1 MNPGPSA
8 PTAEKKF
15 QRRTVLVKKSLQF
28 KYIAIIFVSVVMA
41 LILMGLDL
49 YYTLYKLILLDNP
62 SLVPLLEHAHSIF
75 IVRIVLYLAIIF
87 VVALFISHRLAGPI
101 YRFEKSAQEIGS
113 GNLTHR
119 VSLRTGDELLE
130 LQEEF
135 NAMVSSLQSL
145 VQKDRNLVKRLSS
158 RLESLQKAPPSDAGA
173 LREELRSLQA
183 ELDHLTSS
191 FKV

>member
-1 MNPGPSA
+1 MESGPSA
-8 PTAEKKF
+8 PTTEKKF
-15 QRRTVLVKKSLQF
+15 QRRTVLVKKSLQL
-28 KYIAIIFVSVVMA
+28 KYIAVIFVSVVFA

-62 SLVPLLEHAHSIF
+62 SLVPLLHRAHSVF
-75 IVRIVLYLAIIF
+75 LVRIVLYLAIIF
-87 VVALFISHRLAGPI
+87 VVALFVSHRLAGPI
-101 YRFEKSAQEIGS
+101 FRFERSAQEVGS

-119 VSLRTGDELLE
+119 VSLRTGDDLLE

-145 VQKDRNLVKRLSS
+145 VQKDRNLVKRLST
-158 RLESLQKAPPSDAGA
+158 RLEALQKQPPSDAA
-173 LREELRSLQA
+173 SLRDELKSLQA
-183 ELDHLTSS
+183 ELDHLTSA

>member
-1 MNPGPSA
+1 
-8 PTAEKKF
+8 
-15 QRRTVLVKKSLQF
+15 
-28 KYIAIIFVSVVMA
+28 
-41 LILMGLDL
+41 MGLDL

-62 SLVPLLEHAHSIF
+62 SLVPLLHRAHSVF
-75 IVRIVLYLAIIF
+75 LVRIVLYLAIIF

-101 YRFEKSAQEIGS
+101 FRFERSAQEVGS

-119 VSLRTGDELLE
+119 VSLRTGDDLLE

-145 VQKDRNLVKRLSS
+145 VQKDRNLVTRLSS
-158 RLESLQKAPPSDAGA
+158 RLEALQKQPPADPAS
-173 LREELRSLQA
+173 LRDELKSLQA
-183 ELDHLTSS
+183 ELDHLTSA